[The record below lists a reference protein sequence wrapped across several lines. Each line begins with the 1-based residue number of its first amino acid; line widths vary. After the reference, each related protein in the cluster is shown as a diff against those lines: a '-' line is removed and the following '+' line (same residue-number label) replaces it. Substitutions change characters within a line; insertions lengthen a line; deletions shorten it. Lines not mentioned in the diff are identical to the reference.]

1 MSDYKYI
8 KNQASTFEDIL
19 GLSEKDKNLYGLSV
33 EAKNYL
39 LRHKWCK
46 SILSGWLAVYWEGV
60 LGVFLFEIEPSG
72 SGVDE
77 YVWIVVG
84 DIPPAYVDVES
95 GENSREV
102 LESYVA
108 IMRDW
113 ADTVLKG
120 ESVEDCYPVEVPP
133 TKEYADMLQN
143 RLDLLDTFISE
154 EL

>member
-1 MSDYKYI
+1 MSDYKNI
-8 KNQASTFEDIL
+8 KQQASTFEEIL
-19 GLSEKDKNLYGLSV
+19 GLSKEDEGLYGLSV

-39 LRHKWCK
+39 LRHHWCK

-60 LGVFLFEIEPSG
+60 LGVFLFEIEPSR
-72 SGVDE
+72 SGVDK

-84 DIPPAYVDVES
+84 DIPPAYVDVEN
-95 GENSREV
+95 GENPREV

-113 ADTVLKG
+113 VDTVLQG
-120 ESVEDCYPVEVPP
+120 ESVEDCYPVEVPA
-133 TKEYADMLQN
+133 TKEYAEMLEN
-143 RLDLLDTFISE
+143 RLDLLDTFIME

>member
-1 MSDYKYI
+1 MSDYKNI

-19 GLSEKDKNLYGLSV
+19 GLSEKDRNVYGLSV

-39 LRHKWCK
+39 LRHQWCK

-120 ESVEDCYPVEVPP
+120 ESVEDCYPVEVPA

>member
-1 MSDYKYI
+1 MSDYKNI
-8 KNQASTFEDIL
+8 KNQASTFEDIHK
-19 GLSEKDKNLYGLSV
+19 LSEEDKNLYGLSV
-33 EAKNYL
+33 KAKNYL
-39 LRHKWCK
+39 LRHQWCK

-102 LESYVA
+102 LEGYVA

-120 ESVEDCYPVEVPP
+120 ESVEDCYPVEVPA